1 MSSMK
6 IEQSLLKFLED
17 SKTIKETLV
26 ADFDEIINSVNAMPS
41 MKIEQSLLE
50 FLEDS
55 KVSLVQE
62 FLEKLDNIHAQ
73 LV

>member
-1 MSSMK
+1 
-6 IEQSLLKFLED
+6 
-17 SKTIKETLV
+17 
-26 ADFDEIINSVNAMPS
+26 